1 VNRNTI
7 RALLA
12 DARYQ
17 VFDNVVFRILLVVA
31 ALIVALSFCVS
42 FGEEDISIFFGK
54 WVLSYEQFGGL
65 VRSSSDPRGSTVQ
78 IVQSTVVELIAGT
91 FGIMLCIAATAFFT
105 PRLLEKGSADNIFSK
120 PVGRFTLL
128 LSRYFAGIFFVAV
141 LSFLMVFGVQAGL
154 SIMSG
159 YNDWGF
165 LWSAA
170 TLVYTYAILQAFS
183 VMVATLARN
192 SVASILL
199 TMILFMFTGC
209 ANSSWV
215 GLEWADQTGVT
226 QMMRENAQAAEDEG
240 ESAEAEAEA
249 NKKSEGEAAFDLI
262 RSIAYACRSVL
273 PRTGDA
279 DMLARMLRRSI
290 EGRQPDVVITEGDA
304 PVLHLVSNQRKFEFT
319 GGGLEELDGDGL
331 VWMLTSEGGGTIR
344 ITREL
349 RPKREPS
356 KSGKIRDKSSRDLIR
371 ELRDRIIEEHGQ
383 IAILRSPGDH
393 RGRRIDWRV
402 AGRPPL
408 PLRSCVLITKDDHLY
423 TLMAELPAGA
433 LPSDW
438 DYEEEE
444 DEEEA
449 ATAPPDLESEEEAD
463 EGGEEYESSDIL
475 NLDPVQ
481 DFMLGASFATD
492 PSMANAE
499 VWYESKFDWDAEW
512 DFNAFVS
519 IGTSLAF
526 TLLMLF
532 ISFLRLRRTDF

>member
-1 VNRNTI
+1 MNRNTI

-17 VFDNVVFRILLVVA
+17 VFDNVVFRILLGVA

-42 FGEEDISIFFGK
+42 FGEQEISIFFDT
-54 WVLSYEQFGGL
+54 WTIDYEAFGGL
-65 VRSSSDPRGSTVQ
+65 VRSTTDPRGATVQ
-78 IVQSTVVELIAGT
+78 VVQSTVIELIAGT

-105 PRLLEKGSADNIFSK
+105 PRLLEKGTADNIFSK

-183 VMVATLARN
+183 VMVATVSRN

-209 ANSSWV
+209 TNGAWV
-215 GLEWADQTGVT
+215 GLEWASQSGMTE
-226 QMMRENAQAAEDEG
+226 MIAE
-240 ESAEAEAEA
+240 ESATEELSEEDAKEAETSSAEV
-249 NKKSEGEAAFDLI
+249 FDFMQTAL
-262 RSIAYACRSVL
+262 YVCRCVL

-290 EGRQPDVVITEGDA
+290 EGRPADVMITEDDK
-304 PVLHLVSNQRKFEFT
+304 PVLHLISGGTEMEFT
-319 GGGLEELDGDGL
+319 GGGLAELDGEGL
-331 VWMLTSEGGGTIR
+331 LWNITEEGGGTIR
-344 ITREL
+344 VTRKP
-349 RPKREPS
+349 RPVKTTGAGRER
-356 KSGKIRDKSSRDLIR
+356 KVSSRDLAR
-371 ELRDRIIEEHGQ
+371 ELRDEVVAEHGQ
-383 IAILRSPGDH
+383 IAILLAPPDH
-393 RGRRIDWRV
+393 RGRRLDWRV
-402 AGRPPL
+402 AGESPL
-408 PLRSCVLITKDDHLY
+408 PLRSHVIITKGDYLY
-423 TLMAELPAGA
+423 EVVAELPAGA
-433 LPSDW
+433 LAADRENLP
-438 DYEEEE
+438 
-444 DEEEA
+444 DEESVVVE
-449 ATAPPDLESEEEAD
+449 TRESEEGD
-463 EGGEEYESSDIL
+463 EDEPVDVESSSTIL
-475 NLDPVQ
+475 DLDPVQ
-481 DFMLGASFATD
+481 DFLLGASFAVD
-492 PSMANAE
+492 PALANAE
-499 VWYESKFDWDAEW
+499 QWYESKFGWTSEW

-526 TLLMLF
+526 TLVMLL
-532 ISFLRLRRTDF
+532 ISFLRLRRADF